1 MKLICYPFPV
11 DAALESQEAV
21 GGLDGDQLSQIR
33 WACSAQNRDIFQ
45 TEKSFDR
52 IVINRST

>member
-33 WACSAQNRDIFQ
+33 
-45 TEKSFDR
+45 
-52 IVINRST
+52 